1 MPTNHGSIH
10 TSTRGHR
17 QEHVAFL
24 PLDYSK
30 NTQNLGPFS
39 LSQPSAIL
47 NREYFH
53 VFNLSLRASDPPT
66 EFTGK
71 MDWENS
77 KCIWEMRK
85 RDKGT
90 WSDCPARHDKTI
102 LSSSD
107 VRLLSQCFILSSNVG
122 YVDEKQEILKET
134 KALAES

>member
-47 NREYFH
+47 NRGPTLTLAGKTYKRRGASWQSP
-53 VFNLSLRASDPPT
+53 SL
-66 EFTGK
+66 
-71 MDWENS
+71 NS
-77 KCIWEMRK
+77 RK
-85 RDKGT
+85 SK
-90 WSDCPARHDKTI
+90 
-102 LSSSD
+102 L
-107 VRLLSQCFILSSNVG
+107 
-122 YVDEKQEILKET
+122 
-134 KALAES
+134 